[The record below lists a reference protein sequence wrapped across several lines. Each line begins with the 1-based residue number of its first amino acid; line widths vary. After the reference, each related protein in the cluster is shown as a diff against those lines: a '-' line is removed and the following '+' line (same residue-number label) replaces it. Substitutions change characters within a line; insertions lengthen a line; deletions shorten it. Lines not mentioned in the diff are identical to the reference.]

1 MTEKDTIELPNE
13 ELLALCDSQMEES
26 LQDELSDLLARKQG
40 AVLKITEQRRL
51 DDLMESYRVG
61 LVRKALALKVAV
73 ERDLRPPLRE

>member
-26 LQDELSDLLARKQG
+26 LQDELSDLLARKQE